1 MKAGKNH
8 EGYSDPTA
16 SYAVGHL
23 THEEKKKE
31 KKRKE
36 EKKRDNKSNV
46 LGSTRSGCPVSDS
59 TGSVYIRDGS
69 TLPLSTKGRKG
80 EKGIHGRTEKKRRKA
95 DSGNQ
100 GNAGEERRNAS
111 EKEIKKE
118 RSKQEGKEEGC
129 SKQ

>member
-36 EKKRDNKSNV
+36 EKKRDNK
-46 LGSTRSGCPVSDS
+46 
-59 TGSVYIRDGS
+59 
-69 TLPLSTKGRKG
+69 
-80 EKGIHGRTEKKRRKA
+80 
-95 DSGNQ
+95 
-100 GNAGEERRNAS
+100 
-111 EKEIKKE
+111 
-118 RSKQEGKEEGC
+118 
-129 SKQ
+129 